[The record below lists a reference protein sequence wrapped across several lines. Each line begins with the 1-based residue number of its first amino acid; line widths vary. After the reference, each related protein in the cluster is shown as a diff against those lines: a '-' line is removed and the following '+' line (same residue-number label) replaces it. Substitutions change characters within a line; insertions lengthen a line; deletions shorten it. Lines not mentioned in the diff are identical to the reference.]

1 MGAQE
6 MITPISMASS
16 GTMLP
21 VSWARSKHKTDLIA
35 LTSLKTFPWLSRVIM
50 AKPT

>member
-6 MITPISMASS
+6 MITPISVTSS
-16 GTMLP
+16 GTMFP
-21 VSWARSKHKTDLIA
+21 VSWAQSKHKTDLIT
-35 LTSLKTFPWLSRVIM
+35 LTSLKTFQWLSRIIM